1 MDKTCDMV
9 RDLLP
14 LVVDGACSDASRAF
28 AEEHIRTCPACGKIY
43 KQLQNDACEN
53 SLRQETSAVLAPRRW
68 RNRAFAVSCALAAF
82 LCVPACLLAVVI
94 PARENGMTMDWGW
107 LLLLAPSLL
116 VEMSATILPL
126 RTRRYTG
133 RWTLLGFTGSLLL
146 LLLACMVYTNAWY
159 FKAAAVAL
167 YALSAAALVPWAVK
181 ELPLQGAF
189 GKNKGLALAAWDG
202 GFAFL
207 MATAW
212 CMTRSRWSPALL
224 GIGAVGA
231 LIALC
236 LAEYGLATRLP
247 LNKTVRAG
255 LCVAL
260 AGNGLTWLIRPF
272 LLVTGAEKNVIA
284 ASLTVGFWLLVGST
298 ALGLVLVAWG
308 IRQAY
313 KRSRYKR

>member
-28 AEEHIRTCPACGKIY
+28 AEEHIRTCPACAKIY

-53 SLRQETSAVLAPRRW
+53 SLRQETFAVLAPRRW

-82 LCVPACLLAVVI
+82 LCVPACLLAVVV
-94 PARENGMTMDWGW
+94 PARENGMALGWGW

-146 LLLACMVYTNAWY
+146 LLLACMVYTDAWY
-159 FKAAAVAL
+159 FKAAALAL
-167 YALSAAALVPWAVK
+167 YALSAAILVPWAVK
-181 ELPLQGAF
+181 ELPLKGAF
-189 GKNKGLALAAWDG
+189 AKDKRLAVAAWDG

-207 MATAW
+207 ALAAW
-212 CMTRSRWSPALL
+212 CMTCSRSPVLL
-224 GIGAVGA
+224 GIGALGA
-231 LIALC
+231 LAALG

-255 LCVAL
+255 LCVTL
-260 AGNGLTWLIRPF
+260 AGNALTWLIRPF
-272 LLVTGAEKNVIA
+272 LLVTCAEKNVIELSWRA
-284 ASLTVGFWLLVGST
+284 GFWLLAGST

-313 KRSRYKR
+313 KRSKYKG

>member
-1 MDKTCDMV
+1 MDNACDVV

-14 LVVDGACSDASRAF
+14 LVVDGVCSDASRAF

-43 KQLQNDACEN
+43 RQLQNDACEN

-82 LCVPACLLAVVI
+82 LCVPACLLAVVV
-94 PARENGMTMDWGW
+94 PARENGMTMGWGW

-146 LLLACMVYTNAWY
+146 LLMACMVYTDFWY
-159 FKAAAVAL
+159 FKAAVLAL
-167 YALSAAALVPWAVK
+167 YALSAAVLVPWAVK

-189 GKNKGLALAAWDG
+189 GKNKRLAMAAWDG

-207 MATAW
+207 TLTA
-212 CMTRSRWSPALL
+212 CAMTCSRSPIWL
-224 GIGAVGA
+224 GLGA
-231 LIALC
+231 LGALVALI

-247 LNKTVRAG
+247 LNRTVRAG
-255 LCVAL
+255 LCVTL
-260 AGNGLTWLIRPF
+260 AGNALTWLIRPF
-272 LLVTGAEKNVIA
+272 LLLTGAEKNVIELSWRA
-284 ASLTVGFWLLVGST
+284 GFWLLVLST
-298 ALGLVLVAWG
+298 ALGLALVAWG

-313 KRSRYKR
+313 QRSRHKR